1 MVVDWVEEGEVELG
15 YSLGDYMALE
25 GQAVGEAL
33 AGEEA
38 YLRLLLEPEIQMQ
51 QQQQPEQWRWQEE
64 QWRVADTSG
73 TTDSNSGGVER
84 EVGLVGWC
92 EGGVRRR

>member
-33 AGEEA
+33 AG
-38 YLRLLLEPEIQMQ
+38 
-51 QQQQPEQWRWQEE
+51 
-64 QWRVADTSG
+64 
-73 TTDSNSGGVER
+73 
-84 EVGLVGWC
+84 LVGWC